1 MIFNKILKG
10 NDLTFDLS
18 LEKIEYRPGEI
29 VRGNLTLKTEKSCKA
44 RKLMLFAEGKESTMI
59 RISESTSSDSNRH
72 TATRTYSEI
81 NTFFLKD
88 LSDLLQKSVSSKLFK
103 MKLWRYCH
111 KIRK

>member
-44 RKLMLFAEGKESTMI
+44 RMLI
-59 RISESTSSDSNRH
+59 
-72 TATRTYSEI
+72 
-81 NTFFLKD
+81 FFQKARSL
-88 LSDLLQKSVSSKLFK
+88 LS
-103 MKLWRYCH
+103 
-111 KIRK
+111 